1 MKKLKMFAFVSIDG
15 YSSRMNGDMDWVN
28 IGNGKPV
35 DQYDVS
41 SFMESID
48 AVVMN
53 RMQYI
58 LLQSY
63 GSIWPLAGKTCYVL
77 SNKGDAFPLKDI
89 YGIHPLILDQTK
101 GYNASYYIRELQAQD
116 GEGDIWVMGDHRLTS
131 YLLQL
136 DMIDEMNIVRHPV
149 LLGSGLSFIGD
160 FGMETHWL
168 VDEYLKYDTGA
179 ILTKYRKII
188 PAAATA

>member
-15 YSSRMNGDMDWVN
+15 YSSRMNGDMDWVSP
-28 IGNGKPV
+28 GSGKPV
-35 DQYDVS
+35 DQYDAP

-48 AVVMN
+48 TVVMN

-63 GSIWPLAGKTCYVL
+63 GSIWPLADKTCHVL
-77 SNKGDAFPLKDI
+77 SNKGDAFPLKDT
-89 YGIHPLILDQTK
+89 YGVHPLILDQTK
-101 GYNASYYIRELQAQD
+101 GYNASYYIRKLQAQD

-136 DMIDEMNIVRHPV
+136 DMIDEMNIIRLPV

-168 VDEYLKYDTGA
+168 VDKYLKYDTGA

>member
-15 YSSRMNGDMDWVN
+15 YSSRMNGDMDWVTP
-28 IGNGKPV
+28 GCGKPV
-35 DQYDVS
+35 VQYDVP

-63 GSIWPLAGKTCYVL
+63 GTIWPLSGKTCYVL
-77 SNKGDAFPLKDI
+77 SNKGDAFPLKDM
-89 YGIHPLILDQTK
+89 YGVHPLILDQTK
-101 GYNASYYIRELQAQD
+101 GNNASFYIQELQAQD
-116 GEGDIWVMGDHRLTS
+116 GDGDIWVMGDHRLTS
-131 YLLQL
+131 YLELL
-136 DMIDEMNIVRHPV
+136 VMIDEMNIVRLPI
-149 LLGSGLSFIGD
+149 LLGSGLSFVGD

-179 ILTKYRKII
+179 ILTKDRQLM